1 MEMFEEAKLLIA
13 DLIKVLKKH
22 GMTEEDIKDGFDE
35 AKKIANELRIKPD
48 VKDFIKKVL
57 DDKKKDL

>member
-1 MEMFEEAKLLIA
+1 MGIFEEAKIIVA
-13 DLIKVLKKH
+13 DLIKVFKKH
-22 GMTEEDIKDGFDE
+22 GMTEEDIKDSFDGAE
-35 AKKIANELRIKPD
+35 KLINELRIKQD